1 MVCPAT
7 GFSQLK
13 KLFLFNMPGLIKLWV
28 DEGAMPNLSE
38 LTIGKCLMLKMLPQG
53 LRYLTSLISLYITL
67 MPVAFTKRITV
78 IDGVEGKAFHKVCHI
93 SKVLVD
99 R

>member
-13 KLFLFNMPGLIKLWV
+13 KLFLINMFGLRKLWV

-38 LTIGKCLMLKMLPQG
+38 LTIGKCLEDASP
-53 LRYLTSLISLYITL
+53 RIEIPHFSNIPLYHSYACCI
-67 MPVAFTKRITV
+67 
-78 IDGVEGKAFHKVCHI
+78 HKE
-93 SKVLVD
+93 D
-99 R
+99 YGY